1 MGSLAEYKTLAWKSF
16 FSGSL
21 SSSSETTE
29 NFHTVSLSDH
39 MFEIH
44 FHFRRFFEIFFNS
57 IFSAFIEFIDFFA
70 ILTTV
75 CILIFESLLDPIILF
90 QFFLLQQTV
99 HLSSAKVPVYS
110 VLIMSFFFTV
120 FLKLCFLPF
129 EGVFYFLQKFLRGIF
144 LIWIF
149 HYQIIVLGLTVILLF
164 KLQGRFWCEISI
176 LTFSF
181 LVPIVIF
188 HRCLDL
194 SIFRSCW
201 IFFLPS
207 IVVFQSFILRECW
220 GNVQC
225 IIFSLSVIFN

>member
-1 MGSLAEYKTLAWKSF
+1 MRPLKTSTLFHCLIICLKFISF
-16 FSGSL
+16 FEDFLKFSSTL
-21 SSSSETTE
+21 S
-29 NFHTVSLSDH
+29 
-39 MFEIH
+39 
-44 FHFRRFFEIFFNS
+44 
-57 IFSAFIEFIDFFA
+57 FSFYLIYRFFA
-70 ILTTV
+70 ILITV
-75 CILIFESLLDPIILF
+75 CILIFESLLDAIILF

-188 HRCLDL
+188 HWCLDL
-194 SIFRSCW
+194 LD

-207 IVVFQSFILRECW
+207 IVVFQSFIWRECW